1 MKIIKSVVIIGP
13 AFPLRGGGLST
24 FNERLAREF
33 NHQGYETQLY
43 TFSLQYPSFLFP
55 GTSQYSTDVAP
66 KDLDIKVCIN
76 SINPFNWI
84 KIGLKLYREKP
95 DLIIVRFWIPFLAP
109 CLGTIL
115 KIAKKN
121 KHTKVMSI
129 VDNMI
134 PHEKRMGDQL
144 LTKYFVKTVDGFIAM
159 SEKVKTDIKTFSHK
173 PVSIS
178 PHPIFNHFGDPITK
192 TEARVKLGLPQDEK
206 IILFFGY
213 IRKYKGLDLII
224 QAMADET
231 IKKLGIQL
239 MVVGEFYED
248 ASGYHDLVN
257 ALGLQDQIKFY
268 SNYIPDGEVKNYVCS
283 ADFIIQPYKNAT
295 QSGVTPLAY
304 HFEKPMLVTNV
315 GGLADTV
322 PNLKTGIVV
331 EPTTEAI
338 AKGIKTLYEMGENH
352 FILNIIEE
360 KKKYSWS
367 QMTEKFLALYQQL

>member
-1 MKIIKSVVIIGP
+1 MVNKLVIIGP
-13 AFPLRGGGLST
+13 AWPLRGGLSA
-24 FNERLAREF
+24 FDEKLA
-33 NHQGYETQLY
+33 TQFTEKGIQTRID

-55 GTSQYSTDVAP
+55 GKSQYTTDP
-66 KDLDIKVCIN
+66 KPNNVNIDVCIN

-121 KHTKVMSI
+121 KHTKVISI
-129 VDNMI
+129 IDNMI
-134 PHEKRMGDQL
+134 PHEKRMGDRL
-144 LTKYFVKTVDGFIAM
+144 LSKYFVKTVDGFIAM
-159 SEKVKTDIKTFSHK
+159 SEKVKNDIKTFSHK

-192 TEARVKLGLPQDEK
+192 MEARTQLRLPQQDK

-213 IRKYKGLDLII
+213 IRKYKGLDLLI
-224 QAMADET
+224 QAMANET
-231 IKKLGIQL
+231 IKNSGIQL
-239 MVVGEFYED
+239 IIVGEFYED
-248 ASGYHDLVN
+248 ASTYHDLIN
-257 ALGLQDQIKFY
+257 ALGLQNRISFY

-322 PNLKTGIVV
+322 PHLKTGIVV
-331 EPTTEAI
+331 APTAEEI
-338 AKGIKTLYEMGENH
+338 AKGIETLYELGEKH
-352 FILNIIEE
+352 FIPNIIEE

-367 QMTEKFLALYQQL
+367 QMTEKFLALYQKL

>member
-1 MKIIKSVVIIGP
+1 MVNKLVIIGP
-13 AFPLRGGGLST
+13 AWPLRGGLSA
-24 FNERLAREF
+24 FDEKLA
-33 NHQGYETQLY
+33 TQFTEKGIQTKID
-43 TFSLQYPSFLFP
+43 TFSLQYPSILFP
-55 GTSQYSTDVAP
+55 GKSQYTTDPKP
-66 KDLDIKVCIN
+66 KDVNISVCIN
-76 SINPFNWI
+76 SINPLNWI
-84 KIGLKLYREKP
+84 KIGLQLYREKP

-121 KHTKVMSI
+121 KHTKVISI

-134 PHEKRMGDQL
+134 PHEKRMGDRL
-144 LTKYFVKTVDGFIAM
+144 LTQYFVKTVDGFIAM
-159 SEKVKTDIKTFSHK
+159 SEKVKNDIKTFSHK

-192 TEARVKLGLPQDEK
+192 MEARKQLGLPQEKK

-213 IRKYKGLDLII
+213 IRKYKGLDLLI
-224 QAMADET
+224 QAMSSES
-231 IKKLGIQL
+231 IKKLNIQL
-239 MVVGEFYED
+239 MIVGEFYED
-248 ASGYHDLVN
+248 ASNYHDLVN
-257 ALGLQDQIKFY
+257 SLGLQNQISFY

-331 EPTTEAI
+331 EPTTNAI
-338 AKGIKTLYEMGENH
+338 VKGIENLYELGENH
-352 FILNIIEE
+352 FIPNIIEE
-360 KKKYSWS
+360 KKKYSWA

>member
-1 MKIIKSVVIIGP
+1 MVNKLVIIGP
-13 AFPLRGGGLST
+13 AWPLRGGLSA
-24 FNERLAREF
+24 FDEKLA
-33 NHQGYETQLY
+33 TQFTEKGIQTRID

-55 GTSQYSTDVAP
+55 GKSQFTTDP
-66 KDLDIKVCIN
+66 KPNNVTIDVCIN

-121 KHTKVMSI
+121 KHTKVISI
-129 VDNMI
+129 IDNMI
-134 PHEKRMGDQL
+134 PHEKRMGDRL

-159 SEKVKTDIKTFSHK
+159 SEKVKNDIKIFSHK

-192 TEARVKLGLPQDEK
+192 MEARTQLGLPQQDK

-213 IRKYKGLDLII
+213 IRKYKGLDLLI
-224 QAMADET
+224 QAMANET
-231 IKKLGIQL
+231 IKNLGIQL
-239 MVVGEFYED
+239 IIVGEFYED
-248 ASGYHDLVN
+248 ASTYHDLIN
-257 ALGLQDQIKFY
+257 ALGLQNRISFY

-322 PNLKTGIVV
+322 PHLKTGIVV
-331 EPTTEAI
+331 APTAEEI
-338 AKGIKTLYEMGENH
+338 AKGIETLYELGEKH
-352 FILNIIEE
+352 FIPNIIEE

-367 QMTEKFLALYQQL
+367 QMTEKFLALYQKL

>member
-1 MKIIKSVVIIGP
+1 MVNKLVIIGP
-13 AFPLRGGGLST
+13 AWPLRGGLSA
-24 FNERLAREF
+24 FDEKLA
-33 NHQGYETQLY
+33 TQFTEKGIQTRID

-55 GTSQYSTDVAP
+55 GKSQYTTDP
-66 KDLDIKVCIN
+66 KPNNVNIDVCIN

-121 KHTKVMSI
+121 KHTKVISI
-129 VDNMI
+129 IDNMI
-134 PHEKRMGDQL
+134 PHEKRMGDRL
-144 LTKYFVKTVDGFIAM
+144 LSKYFVKTVDGFIAM
-159 SEKVKTDIKTFSHK
+159 SEKVKNDIKTFSHK

-192 TEARVKLGLPQDEK
+192 MEARTQLRLPQQDK

-213 IRKYKGLDLII
+213 IRKYKGLDLLI
-224 QAMADET
+224 QAMANET
-231 IKKLGIQL
+231 IKNLGIQL
-239 MVVGEFYED
+239 IIVGEFYED
-248 ASGYHDLVN
+248 ASTYHDLIN
-257 ALGLQDQIKFY
+257 ALGLQNRISFY

-322 PNLKTGIVV
+322 PHLKTGIVV
-331 EPTTEAI
+331 APTAEEI
-338 AKGIKTLYEMGENH
+338 AKGIETLYELGEKH
-352 FILNIIEE
+352 FIPNIIEE

-367 QMTEKFLALYQQL
+367 QMTEKFLALYQKL

>member
-1 MKIIKSVVIIGP
+1 MVNKLVIIGP
-13 AFPLRGGGLST
+13 AWPLRGGLSA
-24 FNERLAREF
+24 FDEKLA
-33 NHQGYETQLY
+33 TQFTEKGIQTKID
-43 TFSLQYPSFLFP
+43 TFSIQYPNILFP
-55 GTSQYSTDVAP
+55 GKSQYTTDPKP
-66 KDLDIKVCIN
+66 KDVNISVCIN
-76 SINPFNWI
+76 SINPLNWI
-84 KIGLKLYREKP
+84 KIGLQLYREKP

-121 KHTKVMSI
+121 KHTKVISI

-134 PHEKRMGDQL
+134 PHEKRMGDRL
-144 LTKYFVKTVDGFIAM
+144 LTQYFVKTVDGFIAM
-159 SEKVKTDIKTFSHK
+159 SEKVKNDIKTFSHK

-192 TEARVKLGLPQDEK
+192 MEARKQLGLPQEKK

-213 IRKYKGLDLII
+213 IRKYKGLDLLI
-224 QAMADET
+224 QAMSSES
-231 IKKLGIQL
+231 IKKLNIQL
-239 MVVGEFYED
+239 MIVGEFYED
-248 ASGYHDLVN
+248 ASNYHDLVN
-257 ALGLQDQIKFY
+257 SLGLQNQISFY

-331 EPTTEAI
+331 EPTTNAI
-338 AKGIKTLYEMGENH
+338 VKGIENLYELGENH
-352 FILNIIEE
+352 FIPNIIEE
-360 KKKYSWS
+360 KKKYSWA

>member
-1 MKIIKSVVIIGP
+1 MVNKLVIIGP
-13 AFPLRGGGLST
+13 AWPLRGGLSA
-24 FNERLAREF
+24 FDEKLA
-33 NHQGYETQLY
+33 TQFTEKGIQTKID
-43 TFSLQYPSFLFP
+43 TFSLQYPNILFP
-55 GTSQYSTDVAP
+55 GKSQYTTDPKP
-66 KDLDIKVCIN
+66 KDVNISVCIN
-76 SINPFNWI
+76 SINPLNWI

-95 DLIIVRFWIPFLAP
+95 DLIIVRYWIPFLAP

-121 KHTKVMSI
+121 KHTKVISI

-134 PHEKRMGDQL
+134 PHEKRMGDRL
-144 LTKYFVKTVDGFIAM
+144 LTQYFVKTVDGFIAM
-159 SEKVKTDIKTFSHK
+159 SEKVKNDIKTFSHK

-192 TEARVKLGLPQDEK
+192 MEARTQLGLSQEKK

-213 IRKYKGLDLII
+213 IRKYKGLDLLI
-224 QAMADET
+224 QAMSSES
-231 IKKLGIQL
+231 IKKLNIQL
-239 MVVGEFYED
+239 MIVGEFYED
-248 ASGYHDLVN
+248 ARTYHDLVIS
-257 ALGLQDQIKFY
+257 LGLQNQISFY

-331 EPTTEAI
+331 EPTTNAI
-338 AKGIKTLYEMGENH
+338 VKGIETIYELGENH
-352 FILNIIEE
+352 FIPNIIEE
-360 KKKYSWS
+360 KKKYSWA

>member
-1 MKIIKSVVIIGP
+1 MVNKLVIIGP
-13 AFPLRGGGLST
+13 AWPLRGGLSA
-24 FNERLAREF
+24 FDEKLA
-33 NHQGYETQLY
+33 TQFTEKGIQTRID
-43 TFSLQYPSFLFP
+43 TFSLQYPSILFP
-55 GTSQYSTDVAP
+55 GKSQYTTDP
-66 KDLDIKVCIN
+66 KPNNVNIEVCIN

-84 KIGLKLYREKP
+84 KIGLKLHREKP

-121 KHTKVMSI
+121 KYTKVISI

-134 PHEKRMGDQL
+134 PHEKRIGDRL
-144 LTKYFVKTVDGFIAM
+144 LTNYFVKTVDGFIAM
-159 SEKVKTDIKTFSHK
+159 SEKVKNDIKTFSHK

-192 TEARVKLGLPQDEK
+192 LEARLQLGLPKEDK

-213 IRKYKGLDLII
+213 IRKYKGLDLLIH
-224 QAMADET
+224 AMANEA

-239 MVVGEFYED
+239 MIVGEFYED
-248 ASGYHDLVN
+248 ASAYHDLVSS
-257 ALGLQDQIKFY
+257 LGLQDQIKFY

-283 ADFIIQPYKNAT
+283 ADFIIQPYRNAT

-331 EPTTEAI
+331 APTTQAI
-338 AKGIKTLYEMGENH
+338 AKGIETLYELGENH
-352 FILNIIEE
+352 FIANIKEE
-360 KKKYSWS
+360 KKKYSWA

>member
-1 MKIIKSVVIIGP
+1 MVNKLVIIGP
-13 AFPLRGGGLST
+13 AWPLRGGLSA
-24 FNERLAREF
+24 FDEKLA
-33 NHQGYETQLY
+33 TQFTEKGIQTRID
-43 TFSLQYPSFLFP
+43 TFSLQYPSILFP
-55 GTSQYSTDVAP
+55 GKSQYTTDP
-66 KDLDIKVCIN
+66 KPNNVNINVCIN

-121 KHTKVMSI
+121 KHTKVISI

-192 TEARVKLGLPQDEK
+192 TEARVKLGLPQEEK

-213 IRKYKGLDLII
+213 IRKYKGLDLLI

>member
-1 MKIIKSVVIIGP
+1 MVNKLVIIGP
-13 AFPLRGGGLST
+13 AWPLRGGLSA
-24 FNERLAREF
+24 FDEKLA
-33 NHQGYETQLY
+33 TQFTEKGIQTRID
-43 TFSLQYPSFLFP
+43 TFSLQYPNILFP
-55 GTSQYSTDVAP
+55 GKSQYTTDP
-66 KDLDIKVCIN
+66 KPNNVNIEVCIN

-84 KIGLKLYREKP
+84 KIGLKLHREKP

-115 KIAKKN
+115 KITKKN
-121 KHTKVMSI
+121 KHTKVISI

-134 PHEKRMGDQL
+134 PHEKRIGDRL
-144 LTKYFVKTVDGFIAM
+144 LTNYFVKTVDGFIAM
-159 SEKVKTDIKTFSHK
+159 SEKVKNDIKTFSHK

-192 TEARVKLGLPQDEK
+192 MEARTQLGLPEQDK

-213 IRKYKGLDLII
+213 IRKYKGLDLLI
-224 QAMADET
+224 QAMANET

-239 MVVGEFYED
+239 MIVGEFYED
-248 ASGYHDLVN
+248 ASAYHDLVSS
-257 ALGLQDQIKFY
+257 LGLQDQIKFY
-268 SNYIPDGEVKNYVCS
+268 PNYIPDGEVKNYVCS
-283 ADFIIQPYKNAT
+283 ADFIIQPYRNAT

-331 EPTTEAI
+331 SPTTEAI
-338 AKGIKTLYEMGENH
+338 AKGIETLYELGENH
-352 FILNIIEE
+352 FITNIIEE
-360 KKKYSWS
+360 KKKYSWA

>member
-1 MKIIKSVVIIGP
+1 MVNKLVIIGP
-13 AFPLRGGGLST
+13 AWPLRGGLSA
-24 FNERLAREF
+24 FDEKLA
-33 NHQGYETQLY
+33 TQFTEKGIQTRID
-43 TFSLQYPSFLFP
+43 TFSLQYPSILFP
-55 GTSQYSTDVAP
+55 GKSQYTTDP
-66 KDLDIKVCIN
+66 KPNNVNIEVCIN

-84 KIGLKLYREKP
+84 KIGLKLHREKP

-121 KHTKVMSI
+121 KHTKVISI

-134 PHEKRMGDQL
+134 PHEKRIGDRL
-144 LTKYFVKTVDGFIAM
+144 LTNYFVKTVDGFIAM
-159 SEKVKTDIKTFSHK
+159 SEKVKNDIKTFSHK

-192 TEARVKLGLPQDEK
+192 LEARLQLGLPKEDK

-213 IRKYKGLDLII
+213 IRKYKGLDLLIH
-224 QAMADET
+224 AMANEA

-239 MVVGEFYED
+239 MIVGEFYED
-248 ASGYHDLVN
+248 ASAYHDLVSS
-257 ALGLQDQIKFY
+257 LGLQDQIKFY
-268 SNYIPDGEVKNYVCS
+268 SNYIQDGEVKNYVCS
-283 ADFIIQPYKNAT
+283 ADFIIQPYRNAT

-304 HFEKPMLVTNV
+304 HFKKPMLVTNV

-331 EPTTEAI
+331 APTTEAI
-338 AKGIKTLYEMGENH
+338 AKGIETLYELGETN
-352 FILNIIEE
+352 FIPNIIEE
-360 KKKYSWS
+360 KKKYSWA

>member
-1 MKIIKSVVIIGP
+1 MVNKLVIIGP
-13 AFPLRGGGLST
+13 AWPLRGGLSA
-24 FNERLAREF
+24 FDEKLA
-33 NHQGYETQLY
+33 TQFTEKGIQTRID

-55 GTSQYSTDVAP
+55 GKSQFTTDP
-66 KDLDIKVCIN
+66 KPNNVNIDVCIN

-121 KHTKVMSI
+121 KHTKVISI
-129 VDNMI
+129 IDNMI
-134 PHEKRMGDQL
+134 PHEKRMGDRL

-159 SEKVKTDIKTFSHK
+159 SEKVKNDIKIFSHK

-192 TEARVKLGLPQDEK
+192 KEARTHLGLPQEER

-213 IRKYKGLDLII
+213 IRKYKGLDLLI
-224 QAMADET
+224 QAMENET
-231 IKKLGIQL
+231 IKNLGIQL
-239 MVVGEFYED
+239 IIVGEFYED
-248 ASGYHDLVN
+248 ASTYHDLIN
-257 ALGLQDQIKFY
+257 ALGLQNRISFY

-322 PNLKTGIVV
+322 PHLKTGIVV
-331 EPTTEAI
+331 APTAEEI
-338 AKGIKTLYEMGENH
+338 AKGIETLYELGEKH
-352 FILNIIEE
+352 FIPNIIEE

-367 QMTEKFLALYQQL
+367 QMTEKFLALYQKL

>member
-1 MKIIKSVVIIGP
+1 MVNKLVIIGP
-13 AFPLRGGGLST
+13 AWPLRGGLSA
-24 FNERLAREF
+24 FDEKLA
-33 NHQGYETQLY
+33 TQFTEKGIQTKID
-43 TFSLQYPSFLFP
+43 TFSLQYPNILFP
-55 GTSQYSTDVAP
+55 GKSQYTTDPKP
-66 KDLDIKVCIN
+66 KDVNISVCIN
-76 SINPFNWI
+76 SINPLNWI

-95 DLIIVRFWIPFLAP
+95 DLIIVRYWIPFLAP

-121 KHTKVMSI
+121 NHTKVISI

-134 PHEKRMGDQL
+134 PHEKRMGDRL
-144 LTKYFVKTVDGFIAM
+144 LTQYFVKTVDGFIAM
-159 SEKVKTDIKTFSHK
+159 SEKVKNDIKTFSHK

-192 TEARVKLGLPQDEK
+192 MEARTQLGLSQEKK

-213 IRKYKGLDLII
+213 IRKYKGLDLLI
-224 QAMADET
+224 QAMSSES
-231 IKKLGIQL
+231 IKKLNIQL
-239 MVVGEFYED
+239 MIVGEFYED
-248 ASGYHDLVN
+248 ARTYHDLVIS
-257 ALGLQDQIKFY
+257 LGLQNQISFY

-331 EPTTEAI
+331 EPTTNAI
-338 AKGIKTLYEMGENH
+338 VKGIETLYELGENH
-352 FILNIIEE
+352 FIPNIIEE
-360 KKKYSWS
+360 KKKYSWA

>member
-1 MKIIKSVVIIGP
+1 MVNKLVIIGP
-13 AFPLRGGGLST
+13 AWPLRGGLSA
-24 FNERLAREF
+24 FDEKLA
-33 NHQGYETQLY
+33 TQFTEKGIQTRID

-55 GTSQYSTDVAP
+55 GKSQYTTDP
-66 KDLDIKVCIN
+66 KPNNVNIDVCIN

-115 KIAKKN
+115 KIAKLN
-121 KHTKVMSI
+121 KHTKVISI
-129 VDNMI
+129 IDNMI
-134 PHEKRMGDQL
+134 PHEKRMGDRL

-159 SEKVKTDIKTFSHK
+159 SEKVKNDIKTFSHK

-192 TEARVKLGLPQDEK
+192 MEARTQLGLPQQDK

-213 IRKYKGLDLII
+213 IRKYKGLDLLI
-224 QAMADET
+224 QAMADEA
-231 IKKLGIQL
+231 IKNLGIQL
-239 MVVGEFYED
+239 IIVGEFYED
-248 ASGYHDLVN
+248 ASTYHDLVN
-257 ALGLQDQIKFY
+257 ALGLQNRISFY

-331 EPTTEAI
+331 TPTSEAI
-338 AKGIKTLYEMGENH
+338 AKGIETLYEMGENQ
-352 FILNIIEE
+352 FIPNIIEE
-360 KKKYSWS
+360 KKKYSWT

>member
-1 MKIIKSVVIIGP
+1 MVNKLVIIGP
-13 AFPLRGGGLST
+13 AWPLRGGLSA
-24 FNERLAREF
+24 FDEKLA
-33 NHQGYETQLY
+33 TQFTEKGIQTRID

-55 GTSQYSTDVAP
+55 GKSQYTTDP
-66 KDLDIKVCIN
+66 KPINVNIDVCIN

-84 KIGLKLYREKP
+84 IIGLKLYREKP

-115 KIAKKN
+115 KIAQLN
-121 KHTKVMSI
+121 KHTKVISI
-129 VDNMI
+129 IDNMI
-134 PHEKRMGDQL
+134 PHEKRMGDRL

-159 SEKVKTDIKTFSHK
+159 SEKVKNDIKTFSHK

-192 TEARVKLGLPQDEK
+192 MEARTQLGLPQQDK

-213 IRKYKGLDLII
+213 IRKYKGLDLLI
-224 QAMADET
+224 QAMANET
-231 IKKLGIQL
+231 IKNLGIQL
-239 MVVGEFYED
+239 IIVGEFYED
-248 ASGYHDLVN
+248 ASTYHDLIN
-257 ALGLQDQIKFY
+257 ALGLQNRISFY

-283 ADFIIQPYKNAT
+283 ADFIIQPYRNAT

-322 PNLKTGIVV
+322 PHLKTGIVV
-331 EPTTEAI
+331 APTAEEI
-338 AKGIKTLYEMGENH
+338 AKGIETLYELGEKH
-352 FILNIIEE
+352 FIPNIIEE

-367 QMTEKFLALYQQL
+367 QMTEKFLALYQKL

>member
-1 MKIIKSVVIIGP
+1 MVNKLVIIGP
-13 AFPLRGGGLST
+13 AWPLRGGLSA
-24 FNERLAREF
+24 FDEKLA
-33 NHQGYETQLY
+33 TQFTEKGIQTRID
-43 TFSLQYPSFLFP
+43 TFSLQYPSILFP
-55 GTSQYSTDVAP
+55 GKSQYTTDP
-66 KDLDIKVCIN
+66 KPNNVNIEVCIN

-121 KHTKVMSI
+121 KHTKVISI

-134 PHEKRMGDQL
+134 PHEKRIGDRL
-144 LTKYFVKTVDGFIAM
+144 LTNYFVKTVDGFIAM
-159 SEKVKTDIKTFSHK
+159 SEKVKNDIKTFSHK

-192 TEARVKLGLPQDEK
+192 LEARLQLGLPKEDK

-213 IRKYKGLDLII
+213 IRKYKGLDLLIH
-224 QAMADET
+224 AMANEA

-239 MVVGEFYED
+239 MIVGEFYED
-248 ASGYHDLVN
+248 ASAYHDLVSS
-257 ALGLQDQIKFY
+257 LGLQDQIKFY

-283 ADFIIQPYKNAT
+283 ADFIIQPYRNAT

-331 EPTTEAI
+331 APTTEAI
-338 AKGIKTLYEMGENH
+338 AKGIETLYELGETN
-352 FILNIIEE
+352 FIPNIIEE
-360 KKKYSWS
+360 KKKYSWA

>member
-1 MKIIKSVVIIGP
+1 MVNKLVIIGP
-13 AFPLRGGGLST
+13 AWPLRGGLSA
-24 FNERLAREF
+24 FDEKLA
-33 NHQGYETQLY
+33 TQFTEKGIQTRID

-55 GTSQYSTDVAP
+55 GKSQYTTDP
-66 KDLDIKVCIN
+66 KPINVNIDVCIN

-121 KHTKVMSI
+121 KHTKVISI
-129 VDNMI
+129 IDNMI
-134 PHEKRMGDQL
+134 PHEKRMGDRL

-159 SEKVKTDIKTFSHK
+159 SEKVKNDIKTFSHK

-192 TEARVKLGLPQDEK
+192 MEARTQLGLPEQDK

-213 IRKYKGLDLII
+213 IRKYKGLDLLI
-224 QAMADET
+224 QAMANET
-231 IKKLGIQL
+231 IKNLGIQL
-239 MVVGEFYED
+239 IIVGEFYED
-248 ASGYHDLVN
+248 ASTYHDLIN
-257 ALGLQDQIKFY
+257 ALGLQNRISFY

-322 PNLKTGIVV
+322 PHLKTGIVV
-331 EPTTEAI
+331 APTAEEI
-338 AKGIKTLYEMGENH
+338 AKGIETLYELGEKH
-352 FILNIIEE
+352 FIPNIIEE

-367 QMTEKFLALYQQL
+367 QMTEKFLALYQKL

>member
-1 MKIIKSVVIIGP
+1 MVNKLVIIGP
-13 AFPLRGGGLST
+13 AWPLRGGLSA
-24 FNERLAREF
+24 FDEKLA
-33 NHQGYETQLY
+33 TQFTEKGIQTKID
-43 TFSLQYPSFLFP
+43 TFSLQYPSILFP
-55 GTSQYSTDVAP
+55 GKSQYTTDPKP
-66 KDLDIKVCIN
+66 KDVNISVCIN
-76 SINPFNWI
+76 SINPLNWI
-84 KIGLKLYREKP
+84 KIGLQLYRERP

-121 KHTKVMSI
+121 KHTKVISI

-134 PHEKRMGDQL
+134 PHEKRMGDRL
-144 LTKYFVKTVDGFIAM
+144 LTQYFVKTVDGFVAM
-159 SEKVKTDIKTFSHK
+159 SEKVKNDIKTFSHK

-192 TEARVKLGLPQDEK
+192 MEARTKLGLPQEKK

-213 IRKYKGLDLII
+213 IRKYKGLDLLI
-224 QAMADET
+224 QAMSSES
-231 IKKLGIQL
+231 IKKLDIQL
-239 MVVGEFYED
+239 MIVGEFYED
-248 ASGYHDLVN
+248 ASNYHDLVN
-257 ALGLQDQIKFY
+257 SLGLQNQISFY

-331 EPTTEAI
+331 EPTTNAI
-338 AKGIKTLYEMGENH
+338 VKGIETLYELGENH
-352 FILNIIEE
+352 FIPNLIEE
-360 KKKYSWS
+360 KKKYSWA

>member
-1 MKIIKSVVIIGP
+1 MVNKLVIIGP
-13 AFPLRGGGLST
+13 AWPLRGGLSA
-24 FNERLAREF
+24 FDEKLA
-33 NHQGYETQLY
+33 TQFTEKGIQTSIN
-43 TFSLQYPSFLFP
+43 TFSLQYPSILFP
-55 GTSQYSTDVAP
+55 GKSQYTTDPKP
-66 KDLDIKVCIN
+66 KDVNIAVCIN
-76 SINPFNWI
+76 SINPLNWI

-121 KHTKVMSI
+121 KHTKVISI

-144 LTKYFVKTVDGFIAM
+144 LTRYFVKTVDGFIAM
-159 SEKVKTDIKTFSHK
+159 SEKVKNDIKTFSHK

-178 PHPIFNHFGDPITK
+178 PHPIFNHFGNSITK
-192 TEARVKLGLPQDEK
+192 KDARTNLGLPQEGK

-213 IRKYKGLDLII
+213 IRKYKGLDLLI
-224 QAMADET
+224 QAMADDT

-239 MVVGEFYED
+239 MIVGEFYED
-248 ASGYHDLVN
+248 ASAYHHLVDS
-257 ALGLQDQIKFY
+257 LGLQAQITFY

-322 PNLKTGIVV
+322 PHLKTGIVV
-331 EPTTEAI
+331 APTTNEI
-338 AKGIKTLYEMGENH
+338 AKGIETLYELGENH
-352 FILNIIEE
+352 FIPNIIEE
-360 KKKYSWS
+360 KKKYSWG
-367 QMTEKFLALYQQL
+367 QMTENFLALYQQL

>member
-1 MKIIKSVVIIGP
+1 MVNKLVIIGP
-13 AFPLRGGGLST
+13 AWPLRGGLSA
-24 FNERLAREF
+24 FDEKLA
-33 NHQGYETQLY
+33 TQFTEKGIQTRID
-43 TFSLQYPSFLFP
+43 TFSLQYPSILFP
-55 GTSQYSTDVAP
+55 GKSQYTTDP
-66 KDLDIKVCIN
+66 KPNNVNIEVCIN

-84 KIGLKLYREKP
+84 KIGLKLHREKP

-121 KHTKVMSI
+121 KHTKVISI

-134 PHEKRMGDQL
+134 PHEKRIGDRL
-144 LTKYFVKTVDGFIAM
+144 LTTYFVKTVDGFIAM
-159 SEKVKTDIKTFSHK
+159 SEKVKNDIKTFSQK

-192 TEARVKLGLPQDEK
+192 LEARLQLGLPKEDK

-213 IRKYKGLDLII
+213 IRKYKGLDLLIH
-224 QAMADET
+224 AMSNET

-239 MVVGEFYED
+239 MIVGEFYED
-248 ASGYHDLVN
+248 ASAYHDLVSS
-257 ALGLQDQIKFY
+257 LGLQDQIKFY

-283 ADFIIQPYKNAT
+283 ADFIIQPYRNAT

-331 EPTTEAI
+331 APTTEAI
-338 AKGIKTLYEMGENH
+338 AKGIETLYELGETN
-352 FILNIIEE
+352 FIPNIIEE
-360 KKKYSWS
+360 KKKYSWA